1 MIMMHRFEPA
11 QSGVIRPGSLKLPAD
26 TERYPVNANGMIV
39 IDLNPGDLLEI
50 IDPEGRQQCEL
61 AIFDKEGQC
70 VPAALSVH
78 RSAEIDSNIPKMLQQ
93 SKEGSLRVCLLYT
106 SPSPRD

>member
-61 AIFDKEGQC
+61 AIFDKKGQC
-70 VPAALSVH
+70 VPA
-78 RSAEIDSNIPKMLQQ
+78 
-93 SKEGSLRVCLLYT
+93 CLLYT
-106 SPSPRD
+106 SPSPRDATLSRMPSSA